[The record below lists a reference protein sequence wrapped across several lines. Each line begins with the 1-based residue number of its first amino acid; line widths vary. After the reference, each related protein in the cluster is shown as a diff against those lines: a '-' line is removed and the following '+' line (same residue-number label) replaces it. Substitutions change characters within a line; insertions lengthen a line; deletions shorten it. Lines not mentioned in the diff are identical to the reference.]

1 MPHTSLRKR
10 RQFGW
15 RRWTAVLVLGAVIAL
30 NLVAFMQAWTMTHYS
45 PGGMRTVKP
54 EELSL
59 IDKTR
64 VVLMGATVPRP
75 VNNLTPAELGL
86 PYETRVITS
95 AAGDGLLE
103 AWYVGPLTGTHG
115 IVLMF
120 PGYATSK
127 DVLLA
132 QAGEFY
138 RLGWTP
144 LLVDF
149 RGAGGSTG
157 SDTTLG
163 AREARDVVAAL
174 DYARHAWPAAKAV
187 LYGVSMGAAAVLRA
201 YAQEGARPDAL
212 ILESPFDSLLNTVR
226 NRFDAMWLPAFPSA
240 ELMVFWGGVQH
251 GFDGFAHNPADYAS
265 SVRCSTLLM
274 FGESDPRVTAGQSLA
289 IYNRLN
295 SDVSK
300 QRVAF
305 AGAGHESLIASD
317 KDKWV
322 DSVGRF
328 LREIPSPR

>member
-1 MPHTSLRKR
+1 MPQTNLRKR

-15 RRWTAVLVLGAVIAL
+15 RRWTAILVLGAVIAL
-30 NLVAFMQAWTMTHYS
+30 NLVAFMQVWTMTHYS
-45 PGGMRTVKP
+45 PGGIRTVKP

-64 VVLMGATVPRP
+64 VVLLGAIVPRP
-75 VNNLTPAELGL
+75 VNSLTPAALGL
-86 PYETRVITS
+86 PYETRVITLT
-95 AAGDGLLE
+95 AGDDLLE
-103 AWYVGPLTGTHG
+103 AWYVGPPNGTHG

-163 AREARDVVAAL
+163 AREDRDVVAAL
-174 DYARHAWPAAKAV
+174 DYVHQEWPGAKVV
-187 LYGVSMGAAAVLRA
+187 LYGVSMGAAAILRA

-226 NRFDAMWLPAFPSA
+226 NRFDAMSLPAFPSA

-265 SVRCSTLLM
+265 SVRCPTLLM
-274 FGESDPRVTAGQSLA
+274 YGESDPRVTAGQSLA
-289 IYNRLN
+289 IYDHLN
-295 SDVSK
+295 PEGGKV
-300 QRVAF
+300 RVAF
-305 AGAGHESLIASD
+305 AGARHESLIASD
-317 KDKWV
+317 RDKWV
-322 DSVGRF
+322 QSVDRF
-328 LREIPSPR
+328 LREILSPR